1 MTTPPP
7 FSSPPPAPSGDDP
20 AAPRCRRPPPEL
32 AEGIRLFNEG
42 RWFEAHEVLE
52 DAWRAEPTE
61 LRRLYQGLLQVGV
74 GLLHARRGNL
84 RGALAVLDRG
94 LANLEPFA
102 PQRMGVDVGRLLR
115 EAATARTRL
124 AAPGGLETFD
134 WSEAPRVHPA
144 PPAGR

>member
-1 MTTPPP
+1 MAAAPPP
-7 FSSPPPAPSGDDP
+7 
-20 AAPRCRRPPPEL
+20 RRPPSPPGGDSGPPSPAEL
-32 AEGIRLFNEG
+32 AEGVRLFNEG

-61 LRRLYQGLLQVGV
+61 VRRLYQGLLQVGV

-84 RGALAVLDRG
+84 RGGLAVLDRG

-102 PQRMGVDVGRLLR
+102 PQRMGLDVGRLLR
-115 EAATARTRL
+115 EAGAVRERL

-134 WSEAPRVHPA
+134 WSTAPRVHPA
-144 PPAGR
+144 TPAGR